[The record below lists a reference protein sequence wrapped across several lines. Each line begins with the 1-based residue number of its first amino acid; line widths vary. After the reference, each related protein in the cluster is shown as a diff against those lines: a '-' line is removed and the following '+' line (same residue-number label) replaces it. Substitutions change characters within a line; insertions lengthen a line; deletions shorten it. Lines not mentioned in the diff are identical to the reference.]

1 MRDNKDECFQRNS
14 ILLCHHHPMEI
25 CCVKDPSCP
34 LCQLLWVREEMAAD
48 VPLKI
53 TPMGP
58 HEKRVIPGV
67 GLYQS
72 PRKSPLGQSGP
83 TSASYLL

>member
-1 MRDNKDECFQRNS
+1 
-14 ILLCHHHPMEI
+14 
-25 CCVKDPSCP
+25 
-34 LCQLLWVREEMAAD
+34 MAAD
-48 VPLKI
+48 VPLKV
-53 TPMGP
+53 TPVGP

-67 GLYQS
+67 GLHRC